1 MWRTCHRNQR
11 YRHEAK
17 YWTPNRSTRSAAQII
32 TSLET
37 SIAVPVLVT
46 FLNGANNVYATCDS
60 LNPKGQPKL
69 HVEKFLSNTITIP
82 VSRILGTF
90 QDTCS
95 WMNYM
100 EKVSPKTQQEDHNH
114 AKMKETL
121 VEVRT
126 PNLGLGSATMTNAA
140 SSQAKDLPNLEIS
153 QLSDVDPFS

>member
-1 MWRTCHRNQR
+1 MRRTCHRNQR

-46 FLNGANNVYATCDS
+46 FLNGATQLWKKKVFRLNGDSNNVYATCDS

-69 HVEKFLSNTITIP
+69 HVGKFLSDTITIP
-82 VSRILGTF
+82 VGRILGTF
-90 QDTCS
+90 QDTCP
-95 WMNYM
+95 WMNCM
-100 EKVSPKTQQEDHNH
+100 EKVSPETQQEDHNH

-121 VEVRT
+121 VEV
-126 PNLGLGSATMTNAA
+126 
-140 SSQAKDLPNLEIS
+140 
-153 QLSDVDPFS
+153 